1 MTRIGLIHDFSGQ
14 AIAWVFLGMA
24 EEVLPPGVNYSFSAR
39 YKRSELGI

>member
-24 EEVLPPGVNYSFSAR
+24 EEVLLPGVNYSFSAR